1 MKTVCTVCGTVA
13 VGITGRVVDADD
25 LGAAVVCRQVLQC
38 GPGCIHEVCV
48 RACVRA
54 CVCVSE

>member
-1 MKTVCTVCGTVA
+1 MCGTVA
-13 VGITGRVVDADD
+13 VGITGRVVDSDD

-54 CVCVSE
+54 CVRVCVCVCE